1 MSIESDLAKE
11 GIKIIKPLDALM
23 VNSIAKNVAE
33 KLVSTFPEQNL
44 DYDKLFIAF
53 SRLPMYYVQMPNG
66 TTFAKY
72 YHRNSSI
79 YFSNNIAPNELINFA
94 IHELIHFIQEN
105 RDKNNN
111 LLRLGLCD
119 FTHPKLVG
127 MALNEAAVQL
137 MTSKILNLKQDKV
150 KYFGITIPT
159 TSPDYYPLECNLVNQ
174 LAYIVGE
181 DILFNSTLNGNLVF
195 ETTLTTLTSK
205 KSFKQ
210 IRDNLDIIMIL
221 EDKLSYLSYILE
233 NNELGKKKEKFEI
246 KIEKIKN
253 RVTNIFIETQ
263 NLILSSYFDLY
274 FNELYSIKGIENF
287 RNKLY
292 SYQRY
297 IGTTDNYS
305 FYSNYYISKMADL
318 EKKRTEFKNNSIAL
332 IPVKNNPIVS
342 LFKKIAQMLH
352 LQKSFSKE

>member
-33 KLVSTFPEQNL
+33 KLVYTFPEQNL

-246 KIEKIKN
+246 KIEKIKF
-253 RVTNIFIETQ
+253 T
-263 NLILSSYFDLY
+263 IL
-274 FNELYSIKGIENF
+274 
-287 RNKLY
+287 
-292 SYQRY
+292 
-297 IGTTDNYS
+297 
-305 FYSNYYISKMADL
+305 
-318 EKKRTEFKNNSIAL
+318 
-332 IPVKNNPIVS
+332 
-342 LFKKIAQMLH
+342 
-352 LQKSFSKE
+352 